1 MESGICICKC
11 WRSWWSSFEQVSERF
26 GCTSFSYCRSFPPIL
41 IMKRPRAAGMLV
53 SLVIKPI
60 GGSFTPFAETIE
72 IVVRNA
78 V

>member
-1 MESGICICKC
+1 MSKFPKDLAARVFLIA
-11 WRSWWSSFEQVSERF
+11 SLP
-26 GCTSFSYCRSFPPIL
+26 PPIL
-41 IMKRPRAAGMLV
+41 MMKQPRAAGMLV